1 MKERPILFSGQM
13 VRAILGGRKT
23 QTRRVVKP
31 HPPAPGVVRS
41 IAGQEYSL
49 FTDRRSV
56 DAWRV
61 AGSVGVV
68 RDLMGAEYPEDGRWR
83 CPYGVPGDRLWVKEA
98 IRCVSDPSDD
108 LCASVYVADGADTVA
123 DAWPWKPRV
132 LPGMFMPRGLARIW
146 LEVKGVRVERLQD
159 ISEED
164 AAAEG
169 VDPMVVLPGDV
180 LSHTA
185 AFGML
190 WDSINHKSAPW
201 DSNPWVWVV
210 EFERVSP

>member
-1 MKERPILFSGQM
+1 MKKRPILFSGQM

-23 QTRRVVKP
+23 QTRRVVKV
-31 HPPAPGVVRS
+31 PGLHFVGGREDSQDDPSLWAYAFDGPDHHGWATLGQGFDERFDHGRVS
-41 IAGQEYSL
+41 I
-49 FTDRRSV
+49 
-56 DAWRV
+56 
-61 AGSVGVV
+61 
-68 RDLMGAEYPEDGRWR
+68 P
-83 CPYGVPGDRLWVKEA
+83 CPYGVQGDRLWIKEA
-98 IRCVSDPSDD
+98 IRCVGDRSDD
-108 LCASVYVADGADTVA
+108 LCASVYVADGTDTVA
-123 DAWPWKPRV
+123 DAWPWKRRV
-132 LPGMFMPRGLARIW
+132 LPGMFMPKGLARIW
-146 LEVKGVRVERLQD
+146 LEVRAVRVERLQA

-180 LSHTA
+180 LSHAA